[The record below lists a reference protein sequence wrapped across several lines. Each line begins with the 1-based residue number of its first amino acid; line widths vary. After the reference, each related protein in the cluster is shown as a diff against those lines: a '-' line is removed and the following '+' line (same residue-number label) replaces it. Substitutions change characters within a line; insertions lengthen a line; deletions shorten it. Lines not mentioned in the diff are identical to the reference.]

1 MTEKKQSTNVY
12 DDGNIPEIDLPHG
25 TDELGSPKQAWA
37 TRPQKN
43 DHKEQPASAGNPGG
57 GYDQ

>member
-1 MTEKKQSTNVY
+1 MTEKNSSTNVY

-37 TRPQKN
+37 TRPQQN
-43 DHKEQPASAGNPGG
+43 THKEQSNSADNQSGR
-57 GYDQ
+57 QL